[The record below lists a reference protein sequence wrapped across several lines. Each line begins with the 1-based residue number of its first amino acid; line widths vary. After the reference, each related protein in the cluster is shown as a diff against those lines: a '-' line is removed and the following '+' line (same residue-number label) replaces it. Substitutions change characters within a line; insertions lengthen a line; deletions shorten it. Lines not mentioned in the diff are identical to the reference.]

1 MWMKMVSCIRKVA
14 LEELEV
20 TKGGKREAK
29 GAWCNENVKKLL
41 RRRKIALVVYIWIGV
56 WTT

>member
-1 MWMKMVSCIRKVA
+1 MVSCIRKVA

-56 WTT
+56 RTT